1 MFNGGAMELA
11 ITNMFI
17 KDLQFFG
24 IMRSS
29 IIKDFHDVKLKI
41 EFYKILTSD
50 RQLVEMVEKSCLED
64 HVNPNALKLVS
75 SELVY
80 TKVLNYNDSE
90 YFRNYLSFVCSRN
103 LYEDRKTNKVWIIE
117 FKFPMSGDVNF
128 FRINLT
134 TDQVTRLYS
143 QINSFYSNFMM
154 FSAIAKQHIV
164 DQPKE
169 EVKSKKV
176 TEYAKDVEN
185 TAIEIETQ
193 KISQLAPQTKERT
206 ELDDIFEL
214 CLNSSI
220 KSSLIHYTFNYFKY
234 FTKDHCKIQTNQ
246 KGQVQYLLPLLVP
259 GNLNFDDSYFD
270 SLIQANGSVS
280 SSNVIFAIKKILNNL
295 LLNHGKY
302 HEKPMMI
309 MMMSYLLFVYM
320 LKYLNDT
327 NKDSFRTHFRRL
339 ICEADAQSG
348 ILRSL
353 IATSTFKDFT
363 NKIFFKIVNICP
375 AEAANDQEIERIN
388 ALSQEYKHLIPV
400 SPEEFVEKVLNKA
413 NNSNDDKMPKFFK
426 LSNKKVLDISKYI
439 SSKEQSTSYSTILF
453 DPDQTLDQDK
463 NEDKLYSILNYELN
477 NGTRVISKA
486 YQYLINYI
494 KNPSSLLLLKE
505 TDLPKEIINLF
516 DILSKKILNP
526 SVISKDNV
534 NTLNYYNVLVENLPN
549 SHQFN
554 HITMMYIIFQIMIPY
569 HYDIYHTNQFT
580 DCLL

>member
-1 MFNGGAMELA
+1 MELA

-24 IMRSS
+24 VMRSS

-41 EFYKILTSD
+41 EFHKILTTD

-80 TKVLNYNDSE
+80 TKIMNYNDSE

-117 FKFPMSGDVNF
+117 FKFPNSGDINF

-154 FSAIAKQHIV
+154 FSVIAKQHII

-169 EVKSKKV
+169 EVKKV

-185 TAIEIETQ
+185 VAIEIENQ
-193 KISQLAPQTKERT
+193 KVSQLAPQMKERS

-234 FTKDHCKIQTNQ
+234 FTKDHCKIHTNT
-246 KGQVQYLLPLLVP
+246 KGQVQYVLPLLVP
-259 GNLNFDDSYFD
+259 GNLNFDETYFD
-270 SLIQANGSVS
+270 SLIQANESVS
-280 SSNVIFAIKKILNNL
+280 SNNVIFAIKKILNNL
-295 LLNHGKY
+295 LLNYNKY
-302 HEKPMMI
+302 NEKPLIILMI
-309 MMMSYLLFVYM
+309 CYLLFIYM

-327 NKDSFRTHFRRL
+327 NKDSFRANFRRL
-339 ICEADAQSG
+339 MYESDAQSG
-348 ILRSL
+348 MLRSL
-353 IATSTFKDFT
+353 ITTSTFKDFS

-375 AEAANDQEIERIN
+375 TEAINDQEIERIN

-400 SPEEFVEKVLNKA
+400 SPNEFVEKVFTKMNDLN
-413 NNSNDDKMPKFFK
+413 NNKLPKYFK
-426 LSNKKVLDISKYI
+426 LSNKKVVDISKYI
-439 SSKEQSTSYSTILF
+439 EQKKCSRSAATVLF
-453 DPDQTLDQDK
+453 DPDQTLDYDRSIDK
-463 NEDKLYSILNYELN
+463 MYNILDYEIVN
-477 NGTRVISKA
+477 NGARIISKA
-486 YQYLINYI
+486 YQYLINYV
-494 KNPSSLLLLKE
+494 KNPSSLLLIKE

-516 DILSKKILNP
+516 DILSKKILKT
-526 SVISKDNV
+526 SIISKDNV
-534 NTLNYYNVLVENLPN
+534 NTLNYYNILVESLPN
-549 SHQFN
+549 PNQFN
-554 HITMMYIIFQIMIPY
+554 HLTMLYIVFQIIIPY
-569 HYDIYHTNQFT
+569 HYDIYNTNQFV

>member
-1 MFNGGAMELA
+1 MELA
-11 ITNMFI
+11 VTNMFI

-24 IMRSS
+24 IMKSS

-64 HVNPNALKLVS
+64 HINPNALKLVS

-80 TKVLNYNDSE
+80 TKIMNYNDSE

-103 LYEDRKTNKVWIIE
+103 LYEDRKLSKVWIIE
-117 FKFPMSGDVNF
+117 FKFPNSGDVNF

-143 QINSFYSNFMM
+143 QINSFYSNFML
-154 FSAIAKQHIV
+154 FSAIAKQYVIE
-164 DQPKE
+164 QPKE
-169 EVKSKKV
+169 EIKSKKV

-185 TAIEIETQ
+185 IAIGIETQ
-193 KISQLAPQTKERT
+193 RVSQLSPQTKERN

-246 KGQVQYLLPLLVP
+246 KGQVQYILPLLVP
-259 GNLNFDDSYFD
+259 GNLNFDNSYFD

-295 LLNHGKY
+295 LLNYSKY
-302 HEKPMMI
+302 HEKPIMI
-309 MMMSYLLFVYM
+309 MMMGYLLFVYM

-327 NKDSFRTHFRRL
+327 NKESFRTHFRRL
-339 ICEADAQSG
+339 VCDADSQSG

-375 AEAANDQEIERIN
+375 TEAANDQEIERIN
-388 ALSQEYKHLIPV
+388 TLSQEYKHLVPV
-400 SPEEFVEKVLNKA
+400 SQEEFVEKVFTRI
-413 NNSNDDKMPKFFK
+413 NDQTGSKLPKFFK
-426 LSNKKVLDISKYI
+426 LSNKKVIDISKYI
-439 SSKEQSTSYSTILF
+439 LQKKQTISYSTVLF
-453 DPDQTLDQDK
+453 DPDQTLDQDQS
-463 NEDKLYSILNYELN
+463 EDKLYNILDYEVIN
-477 NGTRVISKA
+477 NSTRVISKA
-486 YQYLINYI
+486 YQHLINYV

-534 NTLNYYNVLVENLPN
+534 NTLNYYDILVESLPDPN
-549 SHQFN
+549 QFN
-554 HITMMYIIFQIMIPY
+554 HITLMYIIFQIMIPY
-569 HYDIYHTNQFT
+569 HYDIYNTNQFI

>member
-1 MFNGGAMELA
+1 MELA

-103 LYEDRKTNKVWIIE
+103 LYEDRKVNKVWIIE

-134 TDQVTRLYS
+134 TDQVMRLYS
-143 QINSFYSNFMM
+143 QINSFYSNFML
-154 FSAIAKQHIV
+154 FSAIAKQHVV
-164 DQPKE
+164 DQLKE
-169 EVKSKKV
+169 EVSTKKV
-176 TEYAKDVEN
+176 TEYAKEAEN

-193 KISQLAPQTKERT
+193 KVSQLAPQTKERT

-246 KGQVQYLLPLLVP
+246 KGQVQYILPLLVP

-270 SLIQANGSVS
+270 SLIQANDSVS

-295 LLNHGKY
+295 LLNHDKY
-302 HEKPMMI
+302 HE
-309 MMMSYLLFVYM
+309 
-320 LKYLNDT
+320 
-327 NKDSFRTHFRRL
+327 
-339 ICEADAQSG
+339 
-348 ILRSL
+348 
-353 IATSTFKDFT
+353 
-363 NKIFFKIVNICP
+363 
-375 AEAANDQEIERIN
+375 
-388 ALSQEYKHLIPV
+388 
-400 SPEEFVEKVLNKA
+400 
-413 NNSNDDKMPKFFK
+413 
-426 LSNKKVLDISKYI
+426 
-439 SSKEQSTSYSTILF
+439 
-453 DPDQTLDQDK
+453 
-463 NEDKLYSILNYELN
+463 
-477 NGTRVISKA
+477 
-486 YQYLINYI
+486 
-494 KNPSSLLLLKE
+494 NP
-505 TDLPKEIINLF
+505 
-516 DILSKKILNP
+516 
-526 SVISKDNV
+526 
-534 NTLNYYNVLVENLPN
+534 
-549 SHQFN
+549 
-554 HITMMYIIFQIMIPY
+554 
-569 HYDIYHTNQFT
+569 
-580 DCLL
+580 

>member
-1 MFNGGAMELA
+1 MELA
-11 ITNMFI
+11 VTNMFI

-24 IMRSS
+24 IMKSS

-64 HVNPNALKLVS
+64 HINPNALKLVS

-80 TKVLNYNDSE
+80 TKIMNYNDSE

-103 LYEDRKTNKVWIIE
+103 LYEDRKLSKVWIIE
-117 FKFPMSGDVNF
+117 FKFPNSGDVNF

-143 QINSFYSNFMM
+143 QINSFYSNFML
-154 FSAIAKQHIV
+154 FSAIAKQYVIE
-164 DQPKE
+164 QPKE
-169 EVKSKKV
+169 EIKSKKV

-185 TAIEIETQ
+185 IAIGIETQ
-193 KISQLAPQTKERT
+193 RVSQLSPQTKERN

-246 KGQVQYLLPLLVP
+246 KGQVQYILPLLVP

-295 LLNHGKY
+295 LLNYSKY
-302 HEKPMMI
+302 HEKPIMI
-309 MMMSYLLFVYM
+309 MMMGYLLFVYM

-327 NKDSFRTHFRRL
+327 NKESFRTHFRRL
-339 ICEADAQSG
+339 ICDADSQSG

-375 AEAANDQEIERIN
+375 IEAANDQEIERIN
-388 ALSQEYKHLIPV
+388 TLSQEYKHLIPV
-400 SPEEFVEKVLNKA
+400 SQEEFVEKVFA
-413 NNSNDDKMPKFFK
+413 RINDQTGSKLPKFFK
-426 LSNKKVLDISKYI
+426 LSNKKVIDISKYI
-439 SSKEQSTSYSTILF
+439 SQKKQTISYSTVLF
-453 DPDQTLDQDK
+453 DPDQTLDQDQS
-463 NEDKLYSILNYELN
+463 EDKLYNILDYELIN
-477 NGTRVISKA
+477 NSTRVISKA
-486 YQYLINYI
+486 YQHLINYV

-526 SVISKDNV
+526 SVISKENV
-534 NTLNYYNVLVENLPN
+534 NTLNYYDILVESLPDPN
-549 SHQFN
+549 QFN
-554 HITMMYIIFQIMIPY
+554 HITLMYIIFQIMIPY
-569 HYDIYHTNQFT
+569 HYDIYNTNQFI

>member
-1 MFNGGAMELA
+1 MELA
-11 ITNMFI
+11 VTNMFI

-24 IMRSS
+24 IMKSS

-64 HVNPNALKLVS
+64 HINPNALKLVS

-80 TKVLNYNDSE
+80 TKIMNYNDSE

-103 LYEDRKTNKVWIIE
+103 LYEDRKLSKVWIIE
-117 FKFPMSGDVNF
+117 FKFPNSGDVNF

-143 QINSFYSNFMM
+143 QINSFYSNFML
-154 FSAIAKQHIV
+154 FSAIAKQYVIE
-164 DQPKE
+164 QPKE
-169 EVKSKKV
+169 EIKSKKV

-185 TAIEIETQ
+185 IAIGIETQ
-193 KISQLAPQTKERT
+193 RVSQLSPQTKERN

-246 KGQVQYLLPLLVP
+246 KGQVQYILPLLVP
-259 GNLNFDDSYFD
+259 GNLNFDNSYFD

-295 LLNHGKY
+295 LLNYSKY
-302 HEKPMMI
+302 HEKPIMI
-309 MMMSYLLFVYM
+309 MMMGYLLFVYM

-327 NKDSFRTHFRRL
+327 NKESFRTHFRRL
-339 ICEADAQSG
+339 VCDADSQSG

-375 AEAANDQEIERIN
+375 TEAANDQEIERIN
-388 ALSQEYKHLIPV
+388 TLSQEYKHLVPV
-400 SPEEFVEKVLNKA
+400 SQEEFVEKVFTRI
-413 NNSNDDKMPKFFK
+413 NDQTGSKLPKFFK
-426 LSNKKVLDISKYI
+426 LSNKKVIDISKYI
-439 SSKEQSTSYSTILF
+439 LQKKQTISYSTVLF
-453 DPDQTLDQDK
+453 DPDQTLDQDQS
-463 NEDKLYSILNYELN
+463 EDKLYNILDYEVIN
-477 NGTRVISKA
+477 NSTRVISKA
-486 YQYLINYI
+486 YQHLINYV

-534 NTLNYYNVLVENLPN
+534 NTLNYYDILVESLPDPN
-549 SHQFN
+549 QFN
-554 HITMMYIIFQIMIPY
+554 HITLMYIIFQIMIPY
-569 HYDIYHTNQFT
+569 HYDIYNTNHFI

>member
-1 MFNGGAMELA
+1 MELA
-11 ITNMFI
+11 VTNMFI

-24 IMRSS
+24 IMKSS

-64 HVNPNALKLVS
+64 HINPNALKLVS

-80 TKVLNYNDSE
+80 TKIMNYNDSE

-103 LYEDRKTNKVWIIE
+103 LYEDRKLSKVWIIE
-117 FKFPMSGDVNF
+117 FKFPNSGDVNF

-143 QINSFYSNFMM
+143 QINSFYSNFML
-154 FSAIAKQHIV
+154 FSAIAKQYVIE
-164 DQPKE
+164 QPKE
-169 EVKSKKV
+169 EIKSKKV

-185 TAIEIETQ
+185 IAIGIETQ
-193 KISQLAPQTKERT
+193 RVSQLSPQTKERN

-246 KGQVQYLLPLLVP
+246 KGQVQYILPLLVP
-259 GNLNFDDSYFD
+259 GNLNFDNSYFD

-295 LLNHGKY
+295 LLNYSKY
-302 HEKPMMI
+302 HEKPIMI
-309 MMMSYLLFVYM
+309 MMMGYLLFVYM

-327 NKDSFRTHFRRL
+327 NKESFRTHFRRL
-339 ICEADAQSG
+339 ICDADSQSG

-375 AEAANDQEIERIN
+375 IEAANDQEIERIN
-388 ALSQEYKHLIPV
+388 TLSQEYKHLIPV
-400 SPEEFVEKVLNKA
+400 SQEEFVEKVFA
-413 NNSNDDKMPKFFK
+413 RINDQTGSKLPKFFK
-426 LSNKKVLDISKYI
+426 LSNKKVIDISKYI
-439 SSKEQSTSYSTILF
+439 SQKKQTISYSTVLF
-453 DPDQTLDQDK
+453 DPDQTLDQDQS
-463 NEDKLYSILNYELN
+463 EDKLYNILDYELIN
-477 NGTRVISKA
+477 NSTRVISKA
-486 YQYLINYI
+486 YQHLINYV

-526 SVISKDNV
+526 SVISKENV
-534 NTLNYYNVLVENLPN
+534 NTLNYYDILVESLPDPN
-549 SHQFN
+549 QFN
-554 HITMMYIIFQIMIPY
+554 HITLMYIIFQIMIPY
-569 HYDIYHTNQFT
+569 HYDIYNTNQFI

>member
-1 MFNGGAMELA
+1 MELA

-29 IIKDFHDVKLKI
+29 ITKDFHDVKLKI

-103 LYEDRKTNKVWIIE
+103 LYEDRKANKVWIIE

-143 QINSFYSNFMM
+143 QINSFYSNFML

-169 EVKSKKV
+169 EVQTKKV
-176 TEYAKDVEN
+176 TEYAKEAEN

-193 KISQLAPQTKERT
+193 KVSQLAPQTKERT

-246 KGQVQYLLPLLVP
+246 KGQVQYILPLLIP
-259 GNLNFDDSYFD
+259 GNLNFDNSYFD

-295 LLNHGKY
+295 LLNHSKY
-302 HEKPMMI
+302 HEKPMII

-339 ICEADAQSG
+339 VCEADSQSG

-375 AEAANDQEIERIN
+375 AEAVNDQEIERIN
-388 ALSQEYKHLIPV
+388 VLSQEYKHLIPV

-413 NNSNDDKMPKFFK
+413 NNLNDDKMPKFFK

-439 SSKEQSTSYSTILF
+439 SPKEQPTSYSTVLF

-463 NEDKLYSILNYELN
+463 SEDKLYNILNYELIN

-486 YQYLINYI
+486 YQHLINYV

-505 TDLPKEIINLF
+505 TDLPKEVINLF

-534 NTLNYYNVLVENLPN
+534 NTLNYYNVLVESLPN
-549 SHQFN
+549 SNQFN
-554 HITMMYIIFQIMIPY
+554 HITMIYIIFQIMIPY